1 MKRLGQNTGNAEDLL
16 NDPAISNDES
26 LKFGGSRGAAAF
38 AREMSRWETHPEE
51 ALYAVDKSARS
62 MVGARPGTPFRLGD
76 VIGSLPFMTYL
87 TKKRAFGLL
96 CEVGEAQLRGDHNLA
111 MGLVGQ
117 GLRWLALSLAL
128 KEEEA
133 AWRITFS
140 HDPAPQ
146 TTVPPPRKPDLFTG
160 HLQDVRQLTALCG
173 LLRDEDSLQLRLH
186 KAGGKGHGKGNKEKK
201 DGE

>member
-96 CEVGEAQLRGDHNLA
+96 CEVGEAQLQGDHNLA

-128 KEEEA
+128 KEEEEA
-133 AWRITFS
+133 AW
-140 HDPAPQ
+140 
-146 TTVPPPRKPDLFTG
+146 RKPDLFTG

-186 KAGGKGHGKGNKEKK
+186 KAGGKGHGKNKDKK